1 MYVDHASVTRGWSRL
16 LPFPFKIQ
24 YFLLLFLFVKESLAY
39 ANRKLKIPGEK
50 ILRDTK
56 EERDQQNRLK
66 EINQQLKNLEE
77 CVSLLKFIIFKNTIY
92 EA

>member
-1 MYVDHASVTRGWSRL
+1 MYGDHASVTRDWSRSFS
-16 LPFPFKIQ
+16 FPFKIQ
-24 YFLLLFLFVKESLAY
+24 YFLLLFAFLKESLAY

-50 ILRDTK
+50 FLRDTK

-77 CVSLLKFIIFKNTIY
+77 TVSLLKFIILKSTIY